1 MKKGLLF
8 LALILVACL
17 STASL
22 SYAET
27 QFDLSNMTYDE
38 LVALKDQINIAIWN
52 SDEWQEVEVPQGVW
66 LVGEDIPVGHWTIS
80 NAGGAPTWVYLGTA
94 LDGSGHN
101 IDTWRS
107 DFYFGEHVVNPQASY
122 FNPQTSK
129 ARIDVDLKE
138 GTYVIIDGSN
148 AVFTPYS
155 GKPSLG
161 FK

>member
-80 NAGGAPTWVYLGTA
+80 NAGGYSTWIYLGTA
-94 LDGSGHN
+94 LDESGHD
-101 IDTWRS
+101 IDTLRS
-107 DFYFGEHVVNPQASY
+107 DFYFGESVKNPHASY
-122 FNPQTSK
+122 FNPATDRTSV
-129 ARIDVDLKE
+129 DVDLKE
-138 GTYVIIDGSN
+138 GTYVIIGNSN
-148 AVFTPYS
+148 AIFTPYS